1 MLSTNLDNFTPT
13 LSVYVAAVVQEFDQ
27 IPAERQAQLKQLSQY
42 ISQKM
47 TLGEPVQAIVICTHN
62 SRRSHLGQVW
72 LQVAASYYHISPFTS
87 FSGGTEATAFH
98 PNAVAALQAAGI
110 EINAQTE
117 GENPVYECRF
127 SEHFPAMKAFSKVYD
142 DAANPQQGFA
152 AVMVCTQA
160 DEGCPVVLGAE
171 ARFSLPYQDPKAYD
185 GTAQQTEQYDA
196 RCRQI
201 AREMFFVMSVVGNE

>member
-1 MLSTNLDNFTPT
+1 MPTTNIDNFTFT
-13 LSVYVAAVVQEFDQ
+13 LSGYVTEIVQGFEQ
-27 IPAERQAQLKQLSQY
+27 IPTERQAQLKQLSQY
-42 ISQKM
+42 ISQKIVS
-47 TLGEPVQAIVICTHN
+47 GEPVQAIVICTHN

-72 LQVAASYYHISPFTS
+72 LQVAAAYYHISPFTS

-98 PNAVAALQAAGI
+98 PNAVAALQTAGI

-127 SEHFPAMKAFSKVYD
+127 SEHSPTMKAFSKVYD
-142 DAANPQQGFA
+142 DTTNPQQSFA

-201 AREMFFVMSVVGNE
+201 AREMFFVMSLIGNE